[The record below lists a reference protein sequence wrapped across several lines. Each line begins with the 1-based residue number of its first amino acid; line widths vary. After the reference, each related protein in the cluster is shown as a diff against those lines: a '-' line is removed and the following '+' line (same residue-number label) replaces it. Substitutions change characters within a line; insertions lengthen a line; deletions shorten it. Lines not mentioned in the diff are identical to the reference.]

1 MSTQVSG
8 AGRHR
13 TSAALVALV
22 LAVVVFAL
30 AKQASSILSTGTR
43 SKINPVPV
51 QVSLSAR
58 ELRQLSKGVHLP
70 AGCRVKYGCEYQGRA
85 TNMTP
90 RVSHIPD
97 GCRVKFG
104 CEHEGSTTA
113 RP

>member
-1 MSTQVSG
+1 MSTRVTG

-13 TSAALVALV
+13 MSAALVALA

-30 AKQASSILSTGTR
+30 AEQARSIFSTGTR
-43 SKINPVPV
+43 SKVNPVPV

-58 ELRQLSKGVHLP
+58 ELRELSKGVHLP
-70 AGCRVKYGCEYQGRA
+70 AGCRVKYGCEDQGRA

-90 RVSHIPD
+90 RISHIPD

-104 CEHEGSTTA
+104 CEHRGSATA